1 MRDIETFDDIRFLV
15 DEFYEK
21 VRRDELIGPIFDEKI
36 GDHWDRHLDIM
47 YRFWQTVLLEN
58 GKTYFGNPFM
68 KHASLPVFENHFQ
81 RWLYLWKQTLQK
93 NFDGP
98 LADEAYDRAEKMAY
112 VFRVKLDA
120 IREEG
125 GKAVF

>member
-93 NFDGP
+93 DFDGP